1 MSIQLTEE
9 VSRLQCV
16 EFYVSLTCCQQV
28 SDHIHPNVP
37 EEHLE
42 HDINWKQEQ
51 VEHRQHGH
59 RKDAAL
65 ELLGNDRVEMTDEQV
80 SVLGRRVS

>member
-1 MSIQLTEE
+1 MSIQVTKE

-28 SDHIHPNVP
+28 SEHIHPNVP

-42 HDINWKQEQ
+42 HDINGKQEQ
-51 VEHRQHGH
+51 AKHSQHEHR
-59 RKDAAL
+59 RDAAL

-80 SVLGRRVS
+80 SLLGRSVC